1 VRAHAT
7 KSPHLNLPPRRGKR
21 LGRRRPADQLERIR
35 GFERFGRSAA
45 LEWFERMSNQG
56 PLDGVRVLDLTR
68 VLAGPYCTMFLGD
81 LGAEVVK
88 VEQPGVGDDTRGWG
102 PPFAGGES
110 AYFLCVNR
118 NKKSITLDLKSA
130 EGIELLKKLATCADV
145 LIENF
150 RPGTMERLGLG
161 EKDLRAVNPRLI
173 YASLSGFGA
182 DGPMSDVPGYDLII
196 QAWGGLMSITGMPD
210 GEPTKVGVAIIDLVA
225 GLMLGKS
232 IAAALFAREK
242 LGIGQKIDTSL
253 LEAEVACL
261 INAGSNYL
269 VAGTIP
275 GRWGNAHPTIVP
287 YQSFKTAD
295 GFLVIGVASEGIWQR
310 FCPAIGKAELADD
323 SRFVKN
329 ANRVENRVALIA
341 MLSEMFLSRD
351 TDTWLGLLNEAEVPC
366 APIQTI
372 DKVLTAPQ
380 VRHRDM
386 VVEVD
391 HLTAGPVRMAG
402 IPVKFSATPASVRLP
417 PPLLGQHTEEIL
429 ETWLGMK
436 NKDIN
441 ELKEKKVL

>member
-1 VRAHAT
+1 
-7 KSPHLNLPPRRGKR
+7 
-21 LGRRRPADQLERIR
+21 
-35 GFERFGRSAA
+35 
-45 LEWFERMSNQG
+45 MSEFKNG

-81 LGAEVVK
+81 LGAEIVK

-102 PPFAGGES
+102 PPFVGGES

-118 NKKSITLDLKSA
+118 NKKSITIDLKLDDGTALVRRLA
-130 EGIELLKKLATCADV
+130 EKADV

-150 RPGTMERLGLG
+150 LPGTMERFGLG
-161 EKDLRAVNPRLI
+161 EESLRAANPKLI
-173 YASLSGFGA
+173 YASLTGFGA
-182 DGPMSDVPGYDLII
+182 DGPMCDFPGYDLIV
-196 QAWGGLMSITGMPD
+196 QAWGGLMSITGAPD

-242 LGIGQKIDTSL
+242 LGMGQRIDTSL

-269 VAGTIP
+269 VAGKVP

-287 YQSFKTAD
+287 YQSFQTAD
-295 GFLVIGVASEGIWQR
+295 SYLVIGVASEGIWRR
-310 FCPAIGKAELADD
+310 FCQAIGKTEMADD
-323 SRFVKN
+323 ARFAKN
-329 ANRVENRVALIA
+329 ADRVENRAVLIA
-341 MLSEMFLSRD
+341 MLTEMFRSRD
-351 TDTWLGLLNEAEVPC
+351 NETWLKILNAAEVPC

-372 DKVLTAPQ
+372 DQVFAAPQ

-386 VVEVD
+386 LVEVE
-391 HLTAGPVRMAG
+391 HPTAGSLRMAG

-417 PPLLGQHTEEIL
+417 PPLLGQHTNEVL
-429 ETWLGMK
+429 SSWLG
-436 NKDIN
+436 IN
-441 ELKEKKVL
+441 NDEIAVLKGKKVI